1 MSFFPL
7 IFFDILDL
15 VGKMPMKVWFIK
27 EVIHNNIYKKK
38 KNIKRVYR
46 KQHDTNRQKH
56 QKGAKQTTTNGFE
69 MEFDVWWIRI
79 WNDFGIVIVTITKI
93 PIINNI
99 NFNLY

>member
-1 MSFFPL
+1 
-7 IFFDILDL
+7 
-15 VGKMPMKVWFIK
+15 
-27 EVIHNNIYKKK
+27 
-38 KNIKRVYR
+38 
-46 KQHDTNRQKH
+46 
-56 QKGAKQTTTNGFE
+56 